1 MQSKAPAGEL
11 HPVTEARQHN
21 GLGLLFELLLST
33 SIGVAVLKHVLK
45 GIHRLLPE
53 NWSKTPDLPSV
64 L

>member
-1 MQSKAPAGEL
+1 MQSKAPAGQL

-33 SIGVAVLKHVLK
+33 SISVAVLEHVLK

-53 NWSKTPDLPSV
+53 NWSKTPGLPSV